1 MDIKFE
7 YAFQSVNGI
16 VKKVYHLHEIPD
28 IKEKCDVWGMLPL
41 VHVRQFTGFKDKND
55 VEIYDG
61 YELSY
66 TLFDHNDNDKQ
77 YTGVVKWFGSG
88 FVVTQIPDDQGNGEY
103 GIELFWIHNQDCEIK
118 VIENIHE
125 NKN

>member
-16 VKKVYHLHEIPD
+16 VKKVYHLHEIPG